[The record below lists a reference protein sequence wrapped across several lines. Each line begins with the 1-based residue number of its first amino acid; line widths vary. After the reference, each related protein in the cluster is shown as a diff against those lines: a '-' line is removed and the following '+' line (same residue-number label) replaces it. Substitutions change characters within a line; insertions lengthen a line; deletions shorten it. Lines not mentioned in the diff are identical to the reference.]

1 MLAAKV
7 PTKMLIPLVLC
18 IVPSI
23 LMVILG
29 PAAIQIIRTILPLIA
44 GRA

>member
-1 MLAAKV
+1 MV
-7 PTKMLIPLVLC
+7 PTKMLPVHPP
-18 IVPSI
+18 VHPDGH
-23 LMVILG
+23 LG